1 MTANADILAAK
12 KENVLFI
19 PERALIEKDSKKFIK
34 IKKGEEV
41 IETEVTSGFR
51 DSFGNIEILN
61 GATEG
66 DQIVIFEG

>member
-1 MTANADILAAK
+1 LVKVCANLFKVASEMLLLLVPRGSIKLLAKSPPGGA
-12 KENVLFI
+12 
-19 PERALIEKDSKKFIK
+19 
-34 IKKGEEV
+34 V